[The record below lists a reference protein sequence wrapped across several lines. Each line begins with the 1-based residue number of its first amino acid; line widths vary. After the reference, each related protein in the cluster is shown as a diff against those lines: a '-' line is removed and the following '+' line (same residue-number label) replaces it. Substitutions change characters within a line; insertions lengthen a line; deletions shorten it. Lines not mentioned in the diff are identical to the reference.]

1 MKTFR
6 SCIFVIITGIFISVS
21 AYGEIMDRIVAIVN
35 GDSITLSELN
45 GTFEPYRKKIDEA
58 YKGTDK
64 EKIIASNRMLLL
76 KKMIDNIL
84 IDQEAKKSGITV
96 TDNEVTEMINDML
109 SRRKIKMED
118 LQSELAKEHSTMEA
132 YRKEIKEHLLR
143 MRLLKRE
150 VRSKITV
157 SEEEIGDYYLKHR
170 EAYEGKEAVRI
181 KQILIL
187 YPNNPDEKIKVNLRK
202 QIDAIH
208 KRLLNGEPFEQ
219 LAVQYS
225 QGPGAVAGG
234 DIGFI
239 EKGTIL
245 PSVETVAFR
254 LKMDEISEVIESPVG
269 FHIIK
274 AIDKRGAGI
283 KPINSVRDEIKAKIE
298 EEKSDKKYDEWI
310 QELRNKSLIEIKI

>member
-1 MKTFR
+1 VKTFR

-64 EKIIASNRMLLL
+64 ETIIASNRQLLL

-96 TDNEVTEMINDML
+96 TDNEVTETIKDML
-109 SRRKIKMED
+109 TRRKIKMED
-118 LQSELAKEHSTMEA
+118 LQSELGKEHSTMEA

-225 QGPGAVAGG
+225 QGPGAAAGG

-310 QELRNKSLIEIKI
+310 QELRNKSLIEIKL

>member
-1 MKTFR
+1 
-6 SCIFVIITGIFISVS
+6 
-21 AYGEIMDRIVAIVN
+21 MDRIVAIVN

-64 EKIIASNRMLLL
+64 ETIIASNRQLLL

-96 TDNEVTEMINDML
+96 TDNEVTETIKDML
-109 SRRKIKMED
+109 TRRKIKMED
-118 LQSELAKEHSTMEA
+118 LQSELGKEHSTMEA

-225 QGPGAVAGG
+225 QGPGAAAGG

-310 QELRNKSLIEIKI
+310 QELRNKSLIEIKL

>member
-1 MKTFR
+1 
-6 SCIFVIITGIFISVS
+6 
-21 AYGEIMDRIVAIVN
+21 MDRIVAIVN